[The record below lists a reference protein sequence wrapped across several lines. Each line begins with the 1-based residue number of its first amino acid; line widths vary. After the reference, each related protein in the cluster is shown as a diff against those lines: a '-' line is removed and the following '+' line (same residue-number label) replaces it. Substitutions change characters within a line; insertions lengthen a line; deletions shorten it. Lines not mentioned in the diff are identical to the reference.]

1 MKPDARSKRIA
12 LVADDYVNPVP
23 GGLDGLAVLAEAGW
37 GVMQL
42 PTDIYPASLTVRML
56 AEVAEQVEEF
66 SRHDYEIVVVGEA
79 NGLADALAAHQLPLP
94 DQVIPTTA
102 AELAE
107 FLAARHTPRS
117 AETR

>member
-1 MKPDARSKRIA
+1 MKPDARSRRIA

-23 GGLDGLAVLAEAGW
+23 GGLDGLSILAGAGW

-42 PTDIYPASLTVRML
+42 PANIYPAPVTERML

-79 NGLADALAAHQLPLP
+79 NGLARALAAHRLPLP
-94 DQVIPTTA
+94 DQVIPVTA
-102 AELAE
+102 GELTE
-107 FLAARHTPRS
+107 FLAARHGPGS
-117 AETR
+117 AKTR